1 MSRIEADDG
10 LFLEANVMYKAHDA
24 EFYVDIG
31 NVTELTFSTD
41 GAETKD
47 RISRQKGTSGNA
59 LDTINIPG
67 KTVFSLT
74 FDTFRKMNLAMAV
87 MGTDTEANTEPA
99 TFTDKA
105 FKVIALDQFIPIG
118 KRNIEPNSVVVKNAA
133 GTVLDSSL
141 VEVYPKLGL
150 IKIRTKNKTETK
162 ESKINKGDDVKL
174 SFKTLGKDGYLINAA
189 TVSSFKGELLLDVK
203 NLVNGKEFTVEAG
216 NVTFAAEGGINWVG
230 EDFGSATLKGTAA
243 LVEGKNTPYT
253 IHGEYKN
260 A

>member
-10 LFLEANVMYKAHDA
+10 LFLEANVMYKA
-24 EFYVDIG
+24 ENTNFYVDIG

-87 MGTDTEANTEPA
+87 MGTDVEASQAVETV
-99 TFTDKA
+99 TDLT
-105 FKVIALDQFIPIG
+105 FKVTDLDRFIAIG
-118 KRNIEPNSVVVKNAA
+118 KRNIDVATVVAKTSANAA
-133 GTVLDSSL
+133 IDKSL
-141 VEVYPKLGL
+141 IEVNAKLGL
-150 IKIRTKNKTETK
+150 IKIKSGGNV
-162 ESKINKGDDVKL
+162 NKGDNIKL
-174 SFKTLGKDGYLINAA
+174 TFKTLAREGYLINAA
-189 TVSSFKGELLLDVK
+189 TISSFKGELLLDVK

-243 LVEGKNTPYT
+243 LMEGKNTPYT